1 MKEIENLHT
10 ASFLRSSPEAESPRG
25 VVGGKLIINLPA
37 ALLVKSSRRKKKR
50 RKEVG
55 RERERRRGRR
65 TSRRRSRAS
74 ALNPIIET
82 CFFNSIVNS
91 TTAQIYSRGK
101 NRQQQ

>member
-55 RERERRRGRR
+55 REREEVVEGL
-65 TSRRRSRAS
+65 A
-74 ALNPIIET
+74 EEE
-82 CFFNSIVNS
+82 VE
-91 TTAQIYSRGK
+91 QVH
-101 NRQQQ
+101 